1 MRLFGAEGRR
11 AMQPTKL
18 TAIRPSHSDSAS
30 ASPRA
35 AASQVPG
42 HVAVTRTAPLGP
54 LGGNQPN
61 LVEPTPTRQPH
72 HSLEKRSV
80 LVDCW
85 PSRPERG
92 TVANGS
98 EQSRHTGGS
107 AMKLLKLAAIPA
119 LALAAGIGLAA
130 CGQVTVKSAALSTGK
145 PAAVSGPMI
154 PARGAGGYGSAAAN
168 DTVVST
174 NWSGYAAHTGQ
185 YKSISAAWTEPEVRC
200 PATQVQ
206 YSSFWVGLDGYKSN
220 SVEQLGT
227 DSACKGM
234 TPVYD
239 TWFEMYPASPVYFTN
254 PVHPGDLF
262 TASVTVRDGAYY
274 TLKIADSNR
283 GWSHTVY
290 ATHHGLADSSAEV
303 IAEAP
308 SSASGVVPLA
318 DFGNVYFS
326 AAEVNG
332 HSMGSVPHTKIV
344 MQDNSS
350 QFEDYVSSLT
360 DNGQKFQVTWAHSS

>member
-1 MRLFGAEGRR
+1 
-11 AMQPTKL
+11 
-18 TAIRPSHSDSAS
+18 
-30 ASPRA
+30 
-35 AASQVPG
+35 
-42 HVAVTRTAPLGP
+42 
-54 LGGNQPN
+54 
-61 LVEPTPTRQPH
+61 
-72 HSLEKRSV
+72 
-80 LVDCW
+80 
-85 PSRPERG
+85 
-92 TVANGS
+92 
-98 EQSRHTGGS
+98 
-107 AMKLLKLAAIPA
+107 MKLRKLAAIPA

-168 DTVVST
+168 DTVGST

-185 YKSISAAWTEPEVRC
+185 YKSISATWTEPEVRC

-206 YSSFWVGLDGYKSN
+206 YSSFWVGLDGYTSN

-227 DSACKGM
+227 DAGCNGT
-234 TPVYD
+234 TPVYA
-239 TWFEMYPASPVYFTN
+239 TWFEMYPAFPVYFTN
-254 PVHPGDLF
+254 PARPGDHF

-283 GWSHTVY
+283 GWSHTVSI
-290 ATHHGLADSSAEV
+290 TRHGLANSSAEV

-308 SSASGVVPLA
+308 SSASGVLPLA

-332 HSMGSVPHTKIV
+332 HSMGSVPHTMVV
-344 MQDNSS
+344 MEDNSS
-350 QFEDYVSSLT
+350 RFEDNVSGLT